1 MTNCE
6 TFISIQNYIN
16 FQIIPSLF
24 ENEPD
29 KVIERMQDKSIYELF
44 KNAFACKNEE
54 IPYTKEQLKC
64 EIITF
69 KSEQYPEFGTVN
81 AVIVYLENSDFS
93 IGRLLAVSSENE
105 EYKGLFVYSEE
116 SGKHFLRF
124 RIDGT
129 SYTKKI
135 DMCPTQEN
143 IKGIF
148 DFIIN
153 FINITEEQNGINLFE
168 DENGNI
174 NSKYAAL
181 LGKGD
186 IPTMIMFG
194 DCYQDYKDCPITPDY
209 SKSLHY
215 YKSAMEKGSGI
226 GEWKYGWLLYQM
238 ALSKDEIS
246 KAKAHINNAIKSG
259 EITEDMNEK
268 NNNSKPIHLARVL
281 NHSELPAEEIEIL
294 KFYLCLSEYPKDA
307 KTHTGDTCRKF
318 EISKQELTV
327 LLDKLRNIDH
337 RQYLLSNNFPNYIYL
352 DKAEKLDTQTLI
364 YLGDVFFKGTN
375 GVRIPDFS
383 KALSYYKAA
392 MKKGSNIGEW
402 KYGWLLYQLALNND
416 EVETA
421 EFHIN
426 NALNSGKITEKMQEY
441 TENSYGIYWSKI
453 LNKNYFHWEKIRILK
468 YSLSLTECHLSLMT
482 PMDDTCG
489 RFGITKD
496 KLREMVRRL
505 LYIQRRE
512 GRKRNN

>member
-1 MTNCE
+1 
-6 TFISIQNYIN
+6 
-16 FQIIPSLF
+16 
-24 ENEPD
+24 
-29 KVIERMQDKSIYELF
+29 MQDKSIYELF

-105 EYKGLFVYSEE
+105 EYKDLFVYSEE

-124 RIDGT
+124 RIDST

-174 NSKYAAL
+174 KSKYAAL

-246 KAKAHINNAIKSG
+246 KAKA
-259 EITEDMNEK
+259 
-268 NNNSKPIHLARVL
+268 
-281 NHSELPAEEIEIL
+281 
-294 KFYLCLSEYPKDA
+294 
-307 KTHTGDTCRKF
+307 
-318 EISKQELTV
+318 
-327 LLDKLRNIDH
+327 
-337 RQYLLSNNFPNYIYL
+337 
-352 DKAEKLDTQTLI
+352 
-364 YLGDVFFKGTN
+364 
-375 GVRIPDFS
+375 
-383 KALSYYKAA
+383 
-392 MKKGSNIGEW
+392 
-402 KYGWLLYQLALNND
+402 
-416 EVETA
+416 
-421 EFHIN
+421 HIN